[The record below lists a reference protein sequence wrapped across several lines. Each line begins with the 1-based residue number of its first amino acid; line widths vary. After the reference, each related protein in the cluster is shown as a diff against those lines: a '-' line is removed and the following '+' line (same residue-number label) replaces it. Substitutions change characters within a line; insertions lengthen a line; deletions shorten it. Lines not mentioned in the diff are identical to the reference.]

1 MDWSG
6 CRHTACNEAGNS
18 VPVATYRLQLS
29 RTLPFMSAKALV
41 PYLDALGISDA
52 YLSPPGRTARM
63 ATTSA
68 TTRS

>member
-29 RTLPFMSAKALV
+29 RVLPRSVVAAGFIAVAAACL
-41 PYLDALGISDA
+41 LGVGLLLLRPA
-52 YLSPPGRTARM
+52 
-63 ATTSA
+63 
-68 TTRS
+68 